1 MLNSWKVVAQHL
13 SNANLTQIL
22 EWAIRKFGE
31 KLTLACSFG
40 AEDVVLV
47 DALQRI
53 PGGKKVD
60 IFYLDT
66 DLHFPET
73 YETRDRL
80 EERYGIRFKRVTPD
94 LTLDEQQASYGP
106 ALWRQDP
113 NRCCYLRKVQP
124 LEKTLS
130 EYDAWMTGIRREQ
143 SPTRRKA
150 QIVEV
155 DQRFLLT
162 KVNPLVHWTS
172 EDVWAYIRERDVPY
186 NPLHDER
193 YPSIGCA
200 PCTRP
205 VHEGEDLRS
214 GRWSGFQKTEC
225 GLHQT

>member
-1 MLNSWKVVAQHL
+1 MAQHL

>member
-1 MLNSWKVVAQHL
+1 MVAQHL

-155 DQRFLLT
+155 DQRFRLT

>member
-1 MLNSWKVVAQHL
+1 MVAQHL

-106 ALWRQDP
+106 ALWRKDP
-113 NRCCYLRKVQP
+113 NQCCYLRKVQP

-143 SPTRRKA
+143 SPTRRNA

-155 DQRFLLT
+155 DQRFRLT

-205 VHEGEDLRS
+205 VHEGEDPRS

>member
-1 MLNSWKVVAQHL
+1 MNSWNVVAQHL

-106 ALWRQDP
+106 ALWRKDP
-113 NRCCYLRKVQP
+113 NQCCYLRKVQP

-143 SPTRRKA
+143 SPTRRNA

-155 DQRFLLT
+155 DQRFRLT

-205 VHEGEDLRS
+205 VHEGEDPRS

>member
-1 MLNSWKVVAQHL
+1 MNSWNVVAQHL

-80 EERYGIRFKRVTPD
+80 EERYGIQFKRVTPA

-155 DQRFLLT
+155 DQRFRLT

-205 VHEGEDLRS
+205 VHEGEDPRS

>member
-1 MLNSWKVVAQHL
+1 MNSWKVVAQHL

-80 EERYGIRFKRVTPD
+80 EERYGIQFKRVTPA

-155 DQRFLLT
+155 DQRFRLT

>member
-1 MLNSWKVVAQHL
+1 MNSWNVVAQHL

-40 AEDVVLV
+40 AEDIVLV

-80 EERYGIRFKRVTPD
+80 EERYGIRFKRVTPA

-155 DQRFLLT
+155 DQRFRLT

>member
-1 MLNSWKVVAQHL
+1 MNSWNVVAQHL

-155 DQRFLLT
+155 DQRFRLT

>member
-1 MLNSWKVVAQHL
+1 LNSWNVVAQHL

-80 EERYGIRFKRVTPD
+80 EERYGIQFKRVTPA

-155 DQRFLLT
+155 DQRFRLT

>member
-1 MLNSWKVVAQHL
+1 MNSWNVVAQHL

-80 EERYGIRFKRVTPD
+80 EERYGIQFKRVTPA

-155 DQRFLLT
+155 DQRFRLT

>member
-1 MLNSWKVVAQHL
+1 MNSWNVVAQHL

-40 AEDVVLV
+40 AEDIVLV

>member
-1 MLNSWKVVAQHL
+1 MNSWNVVAQHL

-106 ALWRQDP
+106 ALWRKDP

-155 DQRFLLT
+155 DQRFRLT

-205 VHEGEDLRS
+205 VHEGEDPRS

>member
-1 MLNSWKVVAQHL
+1 MAQHL

-106 ALWRQDP
+106 ALWRKDP

-143 SPTRRKA
+143 SPTRRSA

-155 DQRFLLT
+155 DQRFRLT

-172 EDVWAYIRERDVPY
+172 DDVWAYIRERDVPY
-186 NPLHDER
+186 NPLHEER

-205 VHEGEDLRS
+205 VSEGEDPRS

>member
-1 MLNSWKVVAQHL
+1 MNSWNVVAQHL

-106 ALWRQDP
+106 ALWRKDP

-143 SPTRRKA
+143 SPTRRNA

-155 DQRFLLT
+155 DQRFRLT

-172 EDVWAYIRERDVPY
+172 DDVWAYIRERDVPY

-205 VHEGEDLRS
+205 VHEGEDPRS

>member
-1 MLNSWKVVAQHL
+1 MAQHL

-40 AEDVVLV
+40 AEDIVLV

-155 DQRFLLT
+155 DQRFRLT

>member
-1 MLNSWKVVAQHL
+1 MNSWNVVAQHL

-40 AEDVVLV
+40 AEDIVLV

-155 DQRFLLT
+155 DQRFRLT

>member
-1 MLNSWKVVAQHL
+1 LNSWNVVAQHL

>member
-1 MLNSWKVVAQHL
+1 LNSWNVVAQHL

-80 EERYGIRFKRVTPD
+80 EERYGIQFKRVTPA

-155 DQRFLLT
+155 DQRFRLT

-205 VHEGEDLRS
+205 VHEGEDPRS

>member
-1 MLNSWKVVAQHL
+1 MNSWKVVAQHL

-155 DQRFLLT
+155 DQRFRLT

>member
-1 MLNSWKVVAQHL
+1 MNSWNVVAQHL

-113 NRCCYLRKVQP
+113 NQCCYLRKVQP

-143 SPTRRKA
+143 SPTRRNA

-155 DQRFLLT
+155 DQRFRLT

>member
-1 MLNSWKVVAQHL
+1 MNSWNVVAQHL

-106 ALWRQDP
+106 ALWRKDP
-113 NRCCYLRKVQP
+113 NQCCYLRKVQP

-155 DQRFLLT
+155 DQRFRLT

>member
-1 MLNSWKVVAQHL
+1 MNSWNVVAQHL

-80 EERYGIRFKRVTPD
+80 EERYGIWFKRVTPA

-106 ALWRQDP
+106 ALWRKDP
-113 NRCCYLRKVQP
+113 NQCCYLRKVQP

-143 SPTRRKA
+143 SPTRRNA

-155 DQRFLLT
+155 DQRFRLT

-205 VHEGEDLRS
+205 VHEGEDPRS

>member
-1 MLNSWKVVAQHL
+1 LNSWKVVAQHL

-80 EERYGIRFKRVTPD
+80 EERYGIQFKRVTPA

-155 DQRFLLT
+155 DQRFRLT

>member
-1 MLNSWKVVAQHL
+1 MNSWNVVAQHL

-40 AEDVVLV
+40 AEDIVLV

-80 EERYGIRFKRVTPD
+80 EERYGIQFKRVTPA

-155 DQRFLLT
+155 DQRFRLT

>member
-1 MLNSWKVVAQHL
+1 MNSWNVVAQHL

-80 EERYGIRFKRVTPD
+80 EERYGIRFKRVTPA

-155 DQRFLLT
+155 DQRFRLT

>member
-1 MLNSWKVVAQHL
+1 MVAQHL

-80 EERYGIRFKRVTPD
+80 EERYGIQFKRVTPA

>member
-1 MLNSWKVVAQHL
+1 MNSWNVVAQHL

-106 ALWRQDP
+106 ALWRKDP

-143 SPTRRKA
+143 SPTRRSA

-155 DQRFLLT
+155 DQRFRLT

-172 EDVWAYIRERDVPY
+172 DDVWAYIRERDVPY

-205 VHEGEDLRS
+205 VHEGEDPRS

>member
-1 MLNSWKVVAQHL
+1 MVAQHL

-80 EERYGIRFKRVTPD
+80 EERYGIRFKRVTPA

-155 DQRFLLT
+155 DQRFRLT

>member
-1 MLNSWKVVAQHL
+1 MAQHL

-155 DQRFLLT
+155 DQRFRLT

>member
-1 MLNSWKVVAQHL
+1 MNSWNVVAQHL

-106 ALWRQDP
+106 ALWRKDP

-143 SPTRRKA
+143 SPTRRSA

-155 DQRFLLT
+155 DQRFRLT

-172 EDVWAYIRERDVPY
+172 DDVWAYIRERDVPY

>member
-1 MLNSWKVVAQHL
+1 MVAQHL

-40 AEDVVLV
+40 AEDIVLV

-80 EERYGIRFKRVTPD
+80 EERYGIRFKRVTPA

-155 DQRFLLT
+155 DQRFRLT

>member
-1 MLNSWKVVAQHL
+1 LNSWNVVAQHL

-80 EERYGIRFKRVTPD
+80 EERYGIRFKRVTPA

-155 DQRFLLT
+155 DQRFRLT

>member
-1 MLNSWKVVAQHL
+1 MVAQHL

-106 ALWRQDP
+106 ALWRKDP

-143 SPTRRKA
+143 SPTRRSA

-155 DQRFLLT
+155 DQRFRLT

-172 EDVWAYIRERDVPY
+172 DDVWAYIRERDVPY
-186 NPLHDER
+186 NPLHEER

-205 VHEGEDLRS
+205 VSEGEDPRS

>member
-1 MLNSWKVVAQHL
+1 MNSWKVVAQHL

-80 EERYGIRFKRVTPD
+80 EERYGIRFKRVTPA

-155 DQRFLLT
+155 DQRFRLT

>member
-1 MLNSWKVVAQHL
+1 MNSWNVVAQHL

-155 DQRFLLT
+155 DQRFRLT

-205 VHEGEDLRS
+205 VHEGEDPRS

>member
-1 MLNSWKVVAQHL
+1 MVAQHL

-113 NRCCYLRKVQP
+113 NQCCYLRKVQP

-143 SPTRRKA
+143 SPTRRNA

-155 DQRFLLT
+155 DQRFRLT

>member
-1 MLNSWKVVAQHL
+1 MAQHL

-80 EERYGIRFKRVTPD
+80 EERYGIQFKRVTPA

-155 DQRFLLT
+155 DQRFRLT

>member
-1 MLNSWKVVAQHL
+1 MAQHL

-80 EERYGIRFKRVTPD
+80 EERYGIRFKRVTPA

-155 DQRFLLT
+155 DQRFRLT